1 MTDERFRIDRETVV
15 IDGVTSPITL
25 MQLSDAH
32 MSLDSE
38 LDDAENREKA
48 KRHRDI
54 WMGHGNGISQL
65 ENFETLTAY
74 GREQGVDLF
83 VYAGDMMDFPSV
95 GTAKA
100 ATDVINAAGNFL
112 FAPGNHEYAQTHP
125 TLYEGVTNGTPAFQ
139 VKDLGEVVMVAV
151 NNAAHSIPD
160 DVLNSLKAVLYGDK
174 PVILLHHTPVDC
186 DTLHPAAVDY
196 WQDVTYFLFG
206 ADGKGDNVQE
216 YIRLVSKEKTQLKA
230 VIAGHLHFA
239 HVDTFENGVRQ
250 FVSAPCLAGY
260 ARIIE
265 IKG

>member
-1 MTDERFRIDRETVV
+1 MDERFCIDRET
-15 IDGVTSPITL
+15 ITIEGLTKPLTL

-32 MSLDSE
+32 MSLDSA
-38 LDDAENREKA
+38 LDDVENREKA
-48 KRHRDI
+48 QKHRDI
-54 WMGHGNGISQL
+54 WMTHGNGLSQL
-65 ENFETLTAY
+65 ENFEALTAY

-100 ATDVINAAGNFL
+100 AADVINAAGDYL

-139 VKDLGEVVMVAV
+139 MKDLGEVVLVAV

-160 DVLNSLKAVLYGDK
+160 EVIAALKAILYGDK

-206 ADGKGDNVQE
+206 ADGKGENVQE
-216 YIRLVSKEKTQLKA
+216 YIRLVSKEHTQLKA

-239 HVDTFENGVRQ
+239 HVDTFENGVMQ
-250 FVSAPCLAGY
+250 YVSAPCLAGY
-260 ARIIE
+260 ARFIE
-265 IKG
+265 IKGK